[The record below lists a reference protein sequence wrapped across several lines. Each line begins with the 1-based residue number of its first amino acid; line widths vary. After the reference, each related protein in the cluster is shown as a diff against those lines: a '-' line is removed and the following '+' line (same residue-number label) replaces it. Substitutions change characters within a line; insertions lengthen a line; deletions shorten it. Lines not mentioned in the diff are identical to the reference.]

1 MYSFVQMSSAANFDK
16 IDLDT
21 IELKKEFET
30 LSDMRQIIKPSGV
43 STMKKNRKL
52 VAVKS

>member
-1 MYSFVQMSSAANFDK
+1 MQMSSAANFDK